1 MQKKVKFIELKKI
14 NNSNDV
20 HNESFE
26 NKNPKKKK
34 HGQISTVLN
43 THTKEN
49 TCEKDIEQNIHGF
62 SEILSTKKK
71 SINASEN
78 MSKKYNYCIHNEI
91 DEMKNLSKKK
101 KYIKSLN
108 LIESNSN
115 NYARN
120 KMFEKTNEEFNEQ
133 NIIGS
138 DSRNNVSQKKK
149 SEINAL
155 ADNNCSVDNENI
167 QIKKPKKKNKYVKG
181 LNSKELNSY
190 HDIENKTCEEVC
202 EQNINDTDSWE
213 NLNQTIKSELNTIAN
228 ISLENNFKIDNDNV
242 TTKKLKKKK
251 KHNKSLN
258 LIELSTNNDTEIES
272 FGVSC
277 EEFNYQSKND
287 SSFTENISQKTNP
300 SPDIS
305 LKNNSSIDNENIE
318 TKKLKKKKKHNKS
331 LNLIEL
337 STNNDTEIESF
348 GVSCEEF
355 NYQSKNDSSF
365 TENISQKTN
374 PSPDISLKNNSS
386 IDNENI
392 ETKKLKKKKK
402 HNKSLNLIELSTN
415 NDTEIKSF
423 GVSREEFNYQSK
435 NDSSF
440 TENISQ
446 KTNPS
451 PDISL
456 KNNSSIDNEN
466 IETKKLKKKKKHNK
480 SLNLIELSTNND
492 TEIEAFEK
500 TCEEVNEQSINDSYY
515 WKNKSLKKKNEMNAL
530 ADIENVPTK
539 KRRKKKNQDTEN
551 TTLEVVSEQNIDDSE
566 FMENLNQT
574 IKSEINTSSDFSL
587 LNNCNLENEN
597 VQPKTL
603 KRKKKHNES
612 LNLLELS
619 INNDIKNKPFKKTCE
634 EVNKQSFNDSN
645 FRKSISQK
653 INCSSDIP
661 LENNFSADIENV
673 DTKTLKIKKKHNK
686 SLNLIEL
693 STNNNTEIEAF
704 EKTWEENNEQSINDS
719 YYWKN
724 KSQKRK
730 NEINALADIEN
741 VPTKKRKKKKNQD
754 TEYTTLEVV
763 SEQNIDDSKLMDNLN
778 QTIKSEINT
787 SSDISLLNNCSLENE
802 NVRTKTLK
810 RKKKHNENLN
820 PLEFSTN
827 NNREIDTIKRITL
840 RSDEKILDSDINIP
854 MCNSKK
860 SKIHIVSTSDI
871 IKATD
876 YNYSVTKNKNNVS
889 MTSEKYN
896 NITDQ
901 KISQNNCNLKT
912 LLKSM
917 ESNNFEDAT
926 DSSTKIESKFNLMT
940 YLKNKDPSIR
950 NHPKYKQII
959 EILSKKIKNALN
971 KSHQIT
977 DSDVV
982 LLKTVGSIIL
992 EKIVEKMNFAQDIN
1006 DLEITLPIECNENK
1020 LHFIETTLSRP
1031 PCKEKMNI
1039 IKKLNPQ
1046 VKLRVFNSEED
1057 NMIREYWSKFQKEY
1071 NISNILPFISNGL
1084 EMALNKSVR
1093 FQFIRYI
1100 SAGLPNRLL
1109 SSVYNRFNI
1118 LFNEYQDKTRF
1129 SEEEDQLIMKVEKCD
1144 AISNK
1149 FSVLSLILNRSR
1161 LQLYRRH
1168 GVLKNQYEKCKKI
1181 FWDDQKRQELF
1192 TNILLET
1199 NTDNWKDLKNLTLK
1213 KNTLIK
1219 IAKNLGDDVTYTKV
1233 RNQWNYLYTMLFCE
1247 KPIKMLTLR
1256 LNILELLEQ
1265 QNPKHFSDVDWK
1277 EITNQLYPG
1286 ANSKLICSF
1295 FHSWYDKIV
1304 PSDIKKSIKDTL
1316 FYLRKHKVEK
1326 IRKEIS
1332 ERGEREF
1339 PRRTVQDYDLLV
1351 NNNE

>member
-1 MQKKVKFIELKKI
+1 
-14 NNSNDV
+14 
-20 HNESFE
+20 
-26 NKNPKKKK
+26 KKK
-34 HGQISTVLN
+34 HN
-43 THTKEN
+43 N
-49 TCEKDIEQNIHGF
+49 
-62 SEILSTKKK
+62 
-71 SINASEN
+71 
-78 MSKKYNYCIHNEI
+78 
-91 DEMKNLSKKK
+91 
-101 KYIKSLN
+101 SLN
-108 LIESNSN
+108 LIELSSN
-115 NYARN
+115 NDTEI
-120 KMFEKTNEEFNEQ
+120 KSFGVSCEEFNYQ
-133 NIIGS
+133 SKN
-138 DSRNNVSQKKK
+138 DSSFTENTSQKTN
-149 SEINAL
+149 SSSDILLEHNSSI
-155 ADNNCSVDNENI
+155 DNENI
-167 QIKKPKKKNKYVKG
+167 
-181 LNSKELNSY
+181 E
-190 HDIENKTCEEVC
+190 
-202 EQNINDTDSWE
+202 
-213 NLNQTIKSELNTIAN
+213 
-228 ISLENNFKIDNDNV
+228 
-242 TTKKLKKKK
+242 TKKLKKKK
-251 KHNKSLN
+251 KHNNSLN
-258 LIELSTNNDTEIES
+258 LIELNTNNDTKIKSFGVSCEEFNYQNKNDSSFTENTSQKTNSSSDILLENNSSIDIENVKTKKLKKKKKHDNSLNFIELSSNNDTEIKS

-300 SPDIS
+300 SSDI
-305 LKNNSSIDNENIE
+305 LLENNSSIDNENIE
-318 TKKLKKKKKHNKS
+318 TKKLKKKKKHNNS

-337 STNNDTEIESF
+337 STNNDTEIKSFGVSCEEFNYQSKNDSSFTENTSQKINSSSDILLENNSIIDIENVKTKKLKKKKHDNSLNFIELSSNNDTEIKSF

-374 PSPDISLKNNSS
+374 PSSDILLENNSS

-402 HNKSLNLIELSTN
+402 HNNSLNLIELN
-415 NDTEIKSF
+415 
-423 GVSREEFNYQSK
+423 
-435 NDSSF
+435 
-440 TENISQ
+440 
-446 KTNPS
+446 
-451 PDISL
+451 
-456 KNNSSIDNEN
+456 
-466 IETKKLKKKKKHNK
+466 
-480 SLNLIELSTNND
+480 TNND

-515 WKNKSLKKKNEMNAL
+515 WKNISQKRKYEINAL

-539 KRRKKKNQDTEN
+539 KRKKKNQDTEY
-551 TTLEVVSEQNIDDSE
+551 TTLEEVSEQNIDDSE

-574 IKSEINTSSDFSL
+574 IKSEINTSSD
-587 LNNCNLENEN
+587 
-597 VQPKTL
+597 
-603 KRKKKHNES
+603 
-612 LNLLELS
+612 
-619 INNDIKNKPFKKTCE
+619 
-634 EVNKQSFNDSN
+634 
-645 FRKSISQK
+645 
-653 INCSSDIP
+653 
-661 LENNFSADIENV
+661 
-673 DTKTLKIKKKHNK
+673 
-686 SLNLIEL
+686 
-693 STNNNTEIEAF
+693 
-704 EKTWEENNEQSINDS
+704 
-719 YYWKN
+719 
-724 KSQKRK
+724 
-730 NEINALADIEN
+730 
-741 VPTKKRKKKKNQD
+741 
-754 TEYTTLEVV
+754 
-763 SEQNIDDSKLMDNLN
+763 
-778 QTIKSEINT
+778 
-787 SSDISLLNNCSLENE
+787 ISLLNNCSIENE

-810 RKKKHNENLN
+810 RKKKHNENLI
-820 PLEFSTN
+820 PLELSTN
-827 NNREIDTIKRITL
+827 NNREIDTIERITP
-840 RSDEKILDSDINIP
+840 RSDEKNLDCDINIP

-860 SKIHIVSTSDI
+860 SKIHIVSTADI
-871 IKATD
+871 VKATD
-876 YNYSVTKNKNNVS
+876 NNYNVTKNENNMS

-901 KISQNNCNLKT
+901 RISQKHCNLKT
-912 LLKSM
+912 LLNSM
-917 ESNNFEDAT
+917 ESNNFEDPT
-926 DSSTKIESKFNLMT
+926 DSSTNIESKFNLMT

-959 EILSKKIKNALN
+959 EILSKKIKNVLN

-982 LLKTVGSIIL
+982 LLKTVGSIIM
-992 EKIVEKMNFAQDIN
+992 EKIVEKINSAQEIN
-1006 DLEITLPIECNENK
+1006 DLKITLPIECNENK
-1020 LHFIETTLSRP
+1020 LHFIETTLSRS

-1057 NMIREYWSKFQKEY
+1057 NKIREYWSKFQKEY

-1084 EMALNKSVR
+1084 EMALNKLVR

-1129 SEEEDQLIMKVEKCD
+1129 SEEEDQLIMKVDKCD
-1144 AISNK
+1144 AINNK
-1149 FSVLSLILNRSR
+1149 FSVLSIILNRSR

-1168 GVLKNQYEKCKKI
+1168 EVLQNQHEKCKKF

-1199 NTDNWKDLKNLTLK
+1199 NTENWKDLKNLTLK
-1213 KNTLIK
+1213 KNTLIN
-1219 IAKNLGDDVTYTKV
+1219 IAKNFGDDVTYTKV

-1326 IRKEIS
+1326 IRKEIH

-1339 PRRTVQDYDLLV
+1339 PRLTVQDYDLLV
-1351 NNNE
+1351 NINN